1 MTVKSEPRY
10 YICLVESF
18 VQKKN
23 FMLKLKKMHREKLPG
38 SCAESWT
45 TSTAIG

>member
-23 FMLKLKKMHREKLPG
+23 SVLKLKKLHREKNAWGGAVNLG
-38 SCAESWT
+38 QSVQ
-45 TSTAIG
+45 